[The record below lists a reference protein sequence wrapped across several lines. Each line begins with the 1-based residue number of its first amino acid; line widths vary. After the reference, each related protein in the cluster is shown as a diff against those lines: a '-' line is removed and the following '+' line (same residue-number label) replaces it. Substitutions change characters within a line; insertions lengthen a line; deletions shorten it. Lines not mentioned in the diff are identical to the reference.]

1 MYHSPVPVSVLGPR
15 SDSDYSSVVRFPRF
29 PLVAPAPASTQ
40 PPAPGLH
47 LPQLGGEVRHRDRD
61 RHTTRAHEVIS
72 FYKDPYSFASLGSH
86 CLFSVGINFLFV
98 QPEP

>member
-47 LPQLGGEVRHRDRD
+47 LPQLGGEVSHRHRD
-61 RHTTRAHEVIS
+61 RHTTRAHEVIY
-72 FYKDPYSFASLGSH
+72 FTKLIPSLGFH
-86 CLFSVGINFLFV
+86 GMFSVPRV
-98 QPEP
+98 PSPER

>member
-47 LPQLGGEVRHRDRD
+47 LPQLGGEVSQRHRD
-61 RHTTRAHEVIS
+61 RHTTRAHKVIS
-72 FYKDPYSFASLGSH
+72 FYKAYSFAW
-86 CLFSVGINFLFV
+86 FSWYVFSPPSP
-98 QPEP
+98 QP

>member
-40 PPAPGLH
+40 TPAPGLH
-47 LPQLGGEVRHRDRD
+47 LPQLGGEVSHRDRD
-61 RHTTRAHEVIS
+61 RHTTRAHKVIS
-72 FYKDPYSFASLGSH
+72 FYTDPYSFAW
-86 CLFSVGINFLFV
+86 FSWYVFSPPSP
-98 QPEP
+98 QP

>member
-29 PLVAPAPASTQ
+29 PLVAPAPAPASTL

-47 LPQLGGEVRHRDRD
+47 LPQLGGEVSHRD
-61 RHTTRAHEVIS
+61 RHTTRPHEVIC
-72 FYKDPYSFASLGSH
+72 FYKDS
-86 CLFSVGINFLFV
+86 
-98 QPEP
+98 

>member
-47 LPQLGGEVRHRDRD
+47 LPQLGGEVSHRDRD
-61 RHTTRAHEVIS
+61 RHTTRAHKVIVIS
-72 FYKDPYSFASLGSH
+72 FYKDPYSFAW
-86 CLFSVGINFLFV
+86 FSRYVFSPRSPL
-98 QPEP
+98 P

>member
-29 PLVAPAPASTQ
+29 PLVAPAPAPAPTQ

-47 LPQLGGEVRHRDRD
+47 LPQLGGEVSHRDF
-61 RHTTRAHEVIS
+61 HTTRPHEVIC
-72 FYKDPYSFASLGSH
+72 FYKDP
-86 CLFSVGINFLFV
+86 
-98 QPEP
+98 

>member
-29 PLVAPAPASTQ
+29 PLVAPVSSHAPAPASTL

-47 LPQLGGEVRHRDRD
+47 LPQLGGEVSHRD
-61 RHTTRAHEVIS
+61 RHTTRPHEVIC
-72 FYKDPYSFASLGSH
+72 FYKDP
-86 CLFSVGINFLFV
+86 
-98 QPEP
+98 